1 MDEIVRQSSVDPM
14 QMYEAGGAA
23 DAVAAEL
30 TEVGCSL
37 ADIVEHIRALPGPVA
52 IGYH

>member
-23 DAVAAEL
+23 DAVAAAL

-37 ADIVEHIRALPGPVA
+37 ADIVEHIRALPGRVA